1 MDKLS
6 IVKRA
11 QQLMTS
17 SNFWN
22 KVDGKVNNI
31 SPKGIQKST
40 EAIVYANS
48 PTDYNMDYN
57 YSNLQPQYQQQ
68 NVEKNLDRLPEG
80 LRESFRNQKPIE
92 VNTPISILDTI
103 PDSYLNGLNGTNI
116 DGLPSQSQMQ
126 QMINEKKNQQ
136 QTHPQQQMNIGGQID
151 YNYIKFTVQEAIKE
165 ALENVESNTLKGIKL
180 VNGGTFIFVD
190 SKGNKYEA
198 KLKKL
203 NK

>member
-22 KVDGKVNNI
+22 KVDGKANTIRPNKVQTSN
-31 SPKGIQKST
+31 
-40 EAIVYANS
+40 EAMIYANS
-48 PTDYNMDYN
+48 PTDYNMEYN
-57 YSNLQPQYQQQ
+57 QSYSRPQYQQQ
-68 NVEKNLDRLPEG
+68 NMEKNLDRLPEG

-103 PDSYLNGLNGTNI
+103 PDSYLQGLNGSNI
-116 DGLPSQSQMQ
+116 DGLPSQQQMQ

-136 QTHPQQQMNIGGQID
+136 QTNPQQQMNIGGQID

-198 KLKKL
+198 KLKKI
-203 NK
+203 K

>member
-1 MDKLS
+1 M
-6 IVKRA
+6 
-11 QQLMTS
+11 
-17 SNFWN
+17 
-22 KVDGKVNNI
+22 
-31 SPKGIQKST
+31 
-40 EAIVYANS
+40 
-48 PTDYNMDYN
+48 
-57 YSNLQPQYQQQ
+57 
-68 NVEKNLDRLPEG
+68 EKNLDRLPEG

-103 PDSYLNGLNGTNI
+103 PDSYLQGLNSSNI
-116 DGLPSQSQMQ
+116 DGLPSQQQMQ

-190 SKGNKYEA
+190 SKSS
-198 KLKKL
+198 
-203 NK
+203 

>member
-22 KVDGKVNNI
+22 KVDGKANSFRPNKVQTSN
-31 SPKGIQKST
+31 
-40 EAIVYANS
+40 EAMIYANS
-48 PTDYNMDYN
+48 PTDYNMEYN
-57 YSNLQPQYQQQ
+57 QSYSRPQYQQQ
-68 NVEKNLDRLPEG
+68 NMEKNLDRLPEG

-103 PDSYLNGLNGTNI
+103 PDSYLQGLNGSNI
-116 DGLPSQSQMQ
+116 DGLPSQQQMQ

-136 QTHPQQQMNIGGQID
+136 QTLPQQQMNIGGQID

-198 KLKKL
+198 KLKKI